1 MTEAATLADT
11 DAVGVVV
18 FGVDEKGKP
27 HASAFGLQEAHL
39 AAQAAKL
46 MGMSLL
52 PVETDECRALAAKL
66 PRGRVFESGRA
77 FVPFVAS
84 GVYEALVA
92 MAGVPGAD
100 APPTAERGCAGN
112 LSQSEAVHSGGVA
125 AEQGAG
131 TNTTAPNGDQ
141 LPLGSTVLACEGPDQ
156 GWWEA
161 IVVRI
166 ENEVLTLRWRDWP
179 KYPVFTR
186 RVVQLTPVPPA
197 KRAW

>member
-1 MTEAATLADT
+1 MTEAATLAESDT
-11 DAVGVVV
+11 VGVVV

-84 GVYEALVA
+84 GVYEALA
-92 MAGVPGAD
+92 AIAGLPRTGLYGQPGPKRGRSQRSWCARAGD
-100 APPTAERGCAGN
+100 AQR
-112 LSQSEAVHSGGVA
+112 HSCRA
-125 AEQGAG
+125 F
-131 TNTTAPNGDQ
+131 PRRD
-141 LPLGSTVLACEGPDQ
+141 
-156 GWWEA
+156 
-161 IVVRI
+161 RI
-166 ENEVLTLRWRDWP
+166 GLR
-179 KYPVFTR
+179 R
-186 RVVQLTPVPPA
+186 R
-197 KRAW
+197 